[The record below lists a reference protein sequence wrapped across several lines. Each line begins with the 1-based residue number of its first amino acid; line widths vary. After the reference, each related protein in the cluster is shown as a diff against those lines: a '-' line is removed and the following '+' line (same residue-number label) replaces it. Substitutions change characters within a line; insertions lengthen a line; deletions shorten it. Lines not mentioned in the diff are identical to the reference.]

1 MSQLDITT
9 YLNMVKKKEGIT
21 PSTAIGD
28 VIKKKAEKVGKKVFL
43 TYIRD
48 FDKGIEEKYT
58 YKDMYIQSNRV
69 ANGLAKLGLKK
80 GDGISVFEINSPEYL
95 FSLFAVWKLGCYVV
109 LVNTGLRGDGL
120 QYIIDHSD
128 SKVFLLHWTLI
139 DAYLNIKDNLPNIK
153 HVIVDINEAPPDFKL
168 PDGTISLQSV
178 MEATDEDIEVEID
191 PSAIAYLIY
200 TSGTTGRPKATS
212 FFYGKTL
219 MGDAL
224 AFMGLLAFAM
234 GRPGDVFFTC
244 LPLFHGNALQLT
256 TMPGYM
262 MEWPV
267 VLSKRF
273 SASRF
278 WDIIRKYK
286 VTNFNLLG
294 SMPQYLLKQP
304 PKDSDKD
311 NKVWR
316 VNSAAC
322 PKELI
327 RDFEERFDLKVYEGY
342 GAVDGGGFFLGT
354 YGRDAENPPVGT
366 MGKPAENMIAEIMDD
381 EDKIYSEPEN
391 VGELVFLVKE
401 EEKVQRQVKYY
412 KDEAASK
419 SLIQKGADGQL
430 WFHTGDLATKDKDG
444 WFFFVDRKKDS
455 IRRRGENIAAWS
467 IERVINGHEKVLESA
482 AYGIKSSQVGEDYAE
497 DEVMVAVVLK
507 PGETIA
513 PDELLKFCEGKLAT
527 FQIPRFLEF
536 VDKLPKS
543 EVHRIMKRY
552 LKDQGVSEKTYDREA
567 GNFFKK
573 G

>member
-1 MSQLDITT
+1 MSQQDITT
-9 YLNMVKKKEGIT
+9 FLNMVKKKDGIT
-21 PSTAIGD
+21 PKTSIGD
-28 VIKKKAEKVGKKVFL
+28 AIKRKAEKVGKKVFL

-58 YKDMYIQSNRV
+58 YKDMHIQSNRL
-69 ANGLAKLGLKK
+69 ANGLLKLGLKN
-80 GDGISVFEINSPEYL
+80 GDGISIFEINSPEYI
-95 FSLFAVWKLGCYVV
+95 FSLFSAWKLGCYVV
-109 LVNTGLRGDGL
+109 LVNVGLRGDGL

-128 SKVFLLHWTLI
+128 SKAFLLHWTLV
-139 DAYLNIKDNLPNIK
+139 DAYLNIKNNLPKIE
-153 HVIVDINEAPPDFKL
+153 HVIIDINEAPADFKL

-178 MEATDEDIEVEID
+178 LEASDADIEVEID
-191 PSAIAYLIY
+191 PTAIAYLIY
-200 TSGTTGRPKATS
+200 TSGTTGLPKATS
-212 FFYGKTL
+212 FFYGKSL
-219 MGDAL
+219 MGDAV

-234 GRPGDVFFTC
+234 GRPGDVFYTC

-256 TMPGYM
+256 TMPGFM

-273 SASRF
+273 SATRF

-286 VTNFNLLG
+286 ITNFNLLG

-304 PKDSDKD
+304 PREDDKD

-354 YGRDAENPPVGT
+354 YGRDAEKPPVGT
-366 MGKPAENMIAEIMDD
+366 MGKPAANMIAEIMDD
-381 EDKIYSEPEN
+381 DGKIFTEPEN

-401 EEKVQRQVKYY
+401 DEKAQRQVKYY
-412 KDEAASK
+412 KDESASK

-467 IERVINGHEKVLESA
+467 IERVINGHDKVLESA

-497 DEVMVAVVLK
+497 DEVMVAIVLK
-507 PGETIA
+507 PGESITPEEILEHC
-513 PDELLKFCEGKLAT
+513 DGKLAT
-527 FQIPRFLEF
+527 FQIPRFIEF

-552 LKDQGVSEKTYDREA
+552 LKDQGVSEKTYDRES
-567 GNFFKK
+567 GSFFKK
-573 G
+573 P

>member
-1 MSQLDITT
+1 MSQPDITT

-21 PSTAIGD
+21 PTTTLGD
-28 VIKKKAEKVGKKVFL
+28 IIKRKAEKVGKKVFL

-58 YKDMYIQSNRV
+58 YKDMYIQSNRL
-69 ANGLAKLGLKK
+69 ANGLKNLGLKK
-80 GDGISVFEINSPEYL
+80 GEGISIFEINSPEYL
-95 FSLFAVWKLGCYVV
+95 FSLFAAWISGCYVV

-128 SKVFLLHWTLI
+128 SKAFLLNWTLI

-168 PDGTISLQSV
+168 PAGTISLQSL
-178 MEATDEDIEVEID
+178 MDASDEDIKVEFD
-191 PSAIAYLIY
+191 PTAIAYLIY

-224 AFMGLLAFAM
+224 GFMGLLAFAM

-267 VLSKRF
+267 VISKRF

-327 RDFEERFDLKVYEGY
+327 KDFEERFDLKVYEGY

-354 YGRDAENPPVGT
+354 YGRDAEHPPVGT
-366 MGKPAENMIAEIMDD
+366 MGKPAANMIAEIMDD
-381 EDKIYSEPEN
+381 EGKILPTDD

-401 EEKVQRQVKYY
+401 EEKAQRQVKYY

-507 PGETIA
+507 PGETID

>member
-1 MSQLDITT
+1 MSQPDITT

-21 PSTAIGD
+21 PTTTLSDI
-28 VIKKKAEKVGKKVFL
+28 IKRKAEKVGKKVFL

-58 YKDMYIQSNRV
+58 YKDMYIQSNRL
-69 ANGLAKLGLKK
+69 ANGLKNLGLKK
-80 GDGISVFEINSPEYL
+80 GEGISIFEINSPEYL
-95 FSLFAVWKLGCYVV
+95 FSLFAAWISGCYVV

-128 SKVFLLHWTLI
+128 SKAFLLNWTLI

-153 HVIVDINEAPPDFKL
+153 NVIVDINEAPPDFKL
-168 PDGTISLQSV
+168 PEGTISLQSL
-178 MEATDEDIEVEID
+178 MDASDEDIKVEID
-191 PSAIAYLIY
+191 PTAIAYLIY

-224 AFMGLLAFAM
+224 GFMGLLAFAM

-267 VLSKRF
+267 VISKRF

-327 RDFEERFDLKVYEGY
+327 KDFEERFDLKVYEGY

-354 YGRDAENPPVGT
+354 YGRDAEHPPVGT
-366 MGKPAENMIAEIMDD
+366 MGKPAANMIAEIMDD
-381 EDKIYSEPEN
+381 EGKILPTDD

-401 EEKVQRQVKYY
+401 EEKAQRQVKYY

-507 PGETIA
+507 PGETID